1 MRYPVSLDLRGRT
14 CVIVGGGAVA
24 ARKYGGLR
32 HSGATIVV
40 IAPSVDASLQEAL
53 AGDDSLLVREHWA
66 PGCLR
71 AHAPALV
78 FAATDDAETNQAI
91 AAEARQLGALVNLAD
106 DAAAGDFSNMALLR
120 RPPLLVALDSGGTSP
135 ALVRWLRDRIAGCVR
150 EEHAT
155 LARWLGE
162 IRPQIRAGIPEQ
174 ERRHRFY
181 DAVLD
186 SDVLALLGSDQV
198 DEARCLLHNL
208 VRKGG

>member
-14 CVIVGGGAVA
+14 CIIVGGGAVA

-32 HSGATIVV
+32 HSGASIVV
-40 IAPSVDASLQEAL
+40 MAPEWRE
-53 AGDDSLLVREHWA
+53 GLLETLREDGARPVRQRWA

-71 AHAPALV
+71 EYAPALV
-78 FAATDDAETNQAI
+78 FAATDDAEVNRAI
-91 AAEARQLGALVNLAD
+91 AAEARQLGALVNIAD
-106 DAAAGDFSNMALLR
+106 DASAGDFSNMALLR

-135 ALVRWLRDRIAGCVR
+135 ALVRRLRERIAGCVR

-155 LARWLGE
+155 LAHWLGE

-174 ERRHRFY
+174 ERRRRFY

-198 DEARCLLHNL
+198 EEARSLLHSL
-208 VRKGG
+208 VRKA